1 MHSHHILCSD
11 FLLPKMPPPEIGPV
25 LGANVLLFSILVG
38 TKRALLGQLPKKTL
52 KKPSLVSRISSIFP
66 SFTQNTVY
74 PLT

>member
-38 TKRALLGQLPKKTL
+38 TKSPFGAIALKN
-52 KKPSLVSRISSIFP
+52 S
-66 SFTQNTVY
+66 
-74 PLT
+74 